1 MPPIWLMTKFRQQE
15 KSTFPCSYLM
25 YHWVIVNHCLDMRT
39 QSGQQIPPGRPPK
52 QQEWKGR
59 GETRGTNGAEVPG
72 FYCFNRLD
80 MTPNWLFEHG
90 KHAAEAWMLV
100 TKFTTYVRH
109 VGSDNHA
116 GSYDTHYD
124 THRYPF
130 YVLSIIDGERQRDLP
145 LPLLLPC
152 SSRSRVCVSYMRNSW
167 PWTQVWSADS
177 AHIVC
182 LSLPFAQIPHYF
194 GPSRWAQDNLTA
206 PLYHSSSTFLSSVTT
221 VQLRHAKA
229 ISQKS

>member
-116 GSYDTHYD
+116 GSYDT
-124 THRYPF
+124 RLYPF
-130 YVLSIIDGERQRDLP
+130 YVFSIIDGERRRDLP

-177 AHIVC
+177 AHVWV
-182 LSLPFAQIPHYF
+182 S
-194 GPSRWAQDNLTA
+194 
-206 PLYHSSSTFLSSVTT
+206 PLRKFHITLV
-221 VQLRHAKA
+221 RHAEHKITWQHLCTTDQA
-229 ISQKS
+229 HFCPLSPQSN

>member
-1 MPPIWLMTKFRQQE
+1 
-15 KSTFPCSYLM
+15 
-25 YHWVIVNHCLDMRT
+25 MRT

-116 GSYDTHYD
+116 GSYDT
-124 THRYPF
+124 RLYPF
-130 YVLSIIDGERQRDLP
+130 YVFSIIDGE
-145 LPLLLPC
+145 
-152 SSRSRVCVSYMRNSW
+152 
-167 PWTQVWSADS
+167 
-177 AHIVC
+177 
-182 LSLPFAQIPHYF
+182 
-194 GPSRWAQDNLTA
+194 
-206 PLYHSSSTFLSSVTT
+206 
-221 VQLRHAKA
+221 
-229 ISQKS
+229 

>member
-25 YHWVIVNHCLDMRT
+25 YHWVIVNHCRDMRT

-116 GSYDTHYD
+116 GSYDTH
-124 THRYPF
+124 RYPF
-130 YVLSIIDGERQRDLP
+130 YVFSIIDGERRRDLP
-145 LPLLLPC
+145 LPPLLLALPC
-152 SSRSRVCVSYMRNSW
+152 VCVIHEKQLTLNTGMVCWQRTHCMSESPLCANSTLLW
-167 PWTQVWSADS
+167 
-177 AHIVC
+177 
-182 LSLPFAQIPHYF
+182 
-194 GPSRWAQDNLTA
+194 
-206 PLYHSSSTFLSSVTT
+206 SVTLST
-221 VQLRHAKA
+221 R
-229 ISQKS
+229 